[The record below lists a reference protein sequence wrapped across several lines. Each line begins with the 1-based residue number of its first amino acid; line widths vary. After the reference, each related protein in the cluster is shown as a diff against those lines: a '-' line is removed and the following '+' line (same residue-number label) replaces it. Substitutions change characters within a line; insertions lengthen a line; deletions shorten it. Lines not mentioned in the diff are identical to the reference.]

1 MALTEAQRAELYAKI
16 PSGGYDGSIS
26 SRARIVLHDERHSV
40 AEIAGMMDTS
50 KVTVYKWVDRYHEGG
65 LPALESRKS
74 TGRPREI
81 SGEVRSRI
89 LALSRQTPPGETG
102 LSHWSSQEMARYLK
116 KREGIAVS
124 HNFVAVLWRENGI
137 QPHRQGTFKLSPDPE
152 FAAKVMDIVGLYL
165 DPPEG
170 AVVLSLD
177 EKTQVQAY
185 PQDDQDVCHGGQQ
198 NVLPVSIPASDE
210 LSGGVCDS
218 ADLGEWT
225 LRDRAEH
232 RIARDLAHGPQD
244 THRVVVADSLTNASA
259 SVRPVGTPGVWPLTP
274 DKQAL
279 DRTQPLL
286 PVTFGKTEKRT
297 HDYVRHGTTNLFAAL
312 NTGTGEVTGACY
324 QRRRTR
330 EFLKFMDQVT
340 AKHPDGELHVILDNL
355 STHSGEAVDRWL
367 TRHRNVTLH
376 FTPVGSSWMN
386 QIEIWFGII
395 TRRAIRRGTFGSV
408 RQLINAIG
416 RYVSSW
422 NEDAAPFEWIAT
434 ADEII
439 SKVAILER
447 DFRKL
452 LANNAR

>member
-26 SRARIVLHDERHSV
+26 SRARIVLLHDERHSV

-50 KVTVYKWVDRYHEGG
+50 KVTVYKWIDRYREGG

-137 QPHRQGTFKLSPDPE
+137 QPHRQGTVKLSPDPE

-177 EKTQVQAY
+177 EKTQVQA
-185 PQDDQDVCHGGQQ
+185 
-198 NVLPVSIPASDE
+198 
-210 LSGGVCDS
+210 
-218 ADLGEWT
+218 
-225 LRDRAEH
+225 
-232 RIARDLAHGPQD
+232 
-244 THRVVVADSLTNASA
+244 
-259 SVRPVGTPGVWPLTP
+259 
-274 DKQAL
+274 L

-297 HDYVRHGTTNLFAAL
+297 HDYVRRGATNLFAAL

-324 QRRRTR
+324 QRRPGIS
-330 EFLKFMDQVT
+330 EV
-340 AKHPDGELHVILDNL
+340 HGPGH
-355 STHSGEAVDRWL
+355 GEA
-367 TRHRNVTLH
+367 
-376 FTPVGSSWMN
+376 PG
-386 QIEIWFGII
+386 
-395 TRRAIRRGTFGSV
+395 RGAS
-408 RQLINAIG
+408 
-416 RYVSSW
+416 
-422 NEDAAPFEWIAT
+422 
-434 ADEII
+434 
-439 SKVAILER
+439 R
-447 DFRKL
+447 DPR
-452 LANNAR
+452 

>member
-26 SRARIVLHDERHSV
+26 SRARIVLLHDERHSV

-50 KVTVYKWVDRYHEGG
+50 KVTVYKWIDRYHEGG

-137 QPHRQGTFKLSPDPE
+137 QPHRQGTVKLSPDPE

-177 EKTQVQAY
+177 EKTQV
-185 PQDDQDVCHGGQQ
+185 
-198 NVLPVSIPASDE
+198 
-210 LSGGVCDS
+210 
-218 ADLGEWT
+218 
-225 LRDRAEH
+225 
-232 RIARDLAHGPQD
+232 
-244 THRVVVADSLTNASA
+244 
-259 SVRPVGTPGVWPLTP
+259 
-274 DKQAL
+274 QAL

-395 TRRAIRRGTFGSV
+395 TRQAIRRGTFGSV